1 MEQVVITHIN
11 KQEFMDIIDQAVK
24 RIIKLS
30 SPQVFESREKPIGVT
45 KAAKILLL
53 SVPSIYRKSKNLEI
67 SHFKKGKRLYFYE
80 SELETWLK
88 AGQKLS
94 REQVDSLSDIYLK
107 R

>member
-24 RIIKLS
+24 RIIKSS
-30 SPQVFESREKPIGVT
+30 SPQVIESREQPIGVT
-45 KAAKILLL
+45 KAAQILLL

-67 SHFKKGKRLYFYE
+67 PHFKKGNRLYFYE

-88 AGQKLS
+88 AGQKLT
-94 REQVDSLSDIYLK
+94 REQLDNLSDIYLK